1 MDEKALS
8 ESDICDKYTLGR
20 LTVLRDAVDMVLVRS
35 VTLIRPDL
43 AKVHASY
50 VALHL
55 MSPKTQRDIWSSV
68 KQGAQPCLYL
78 SKTAA
83 LRVAILP
90 LAEQAR
96 IVARV
101 AELRRLCATVRERLQ
116 AQQATQS
123 RLTEAL
129 VEQAL
134 A

>member
-1 MDEKALS
+1 MDKKALS
-8 ESDICDKYTLGR
+8 ESDICDRYTLGR
-20 LTVLRDAVDMVLVRS
+20 LTVLRDAVDIVLVRA
-35 VTLIRPDL
+35 VTLIRPAP

-50 VALHL
+50 LALHL
-55 MSPKTQRDIWSSV
+55 MSPRTQRDIWNSV
-68 KQGAQPCLYL
+68 KQSAQPCLYL

-83 LRVAILP
+83 LRMVIPP

-96 IVARV
+96 IAARV
-101 AELRRLCATVRERLQ
+101 AELRRLCATVREHL
-116 AQQATQS
+116 QATQS